1 MILTTTETAPGH
13 RVVAVK
19 GLVQGNTIRAR
30 HIGRDI
36 MAGLRNIVGGEIS
49 EYTRLMTESRMQSTH
64 RMIEEAEA
72 LGANAVVGVRFV
84 TSMVISGASELAYG
98 TAVVVEDEP
107 GEQTADEAPGED
119 EASSQDEGDEP
130 SASAAQPSSSRTNP
144 GSKPPT
150 RPKTRTRSRAR
161 QAKTR
166 ARSPARR
173 AKTRARSRARPRRKP
188 KTRAMSPA
196 RQAKMRA
203 RSRARPRRKPKTRA
217 MSLRGRPPRA
227 SSRASCGTPRS
238 RPGAWSSPVART

>member
-84 TSMVISGASELAYG
+84 TSMVISGASELLAYG

-107 GEQTADEAPGED
+107 QEQASDEAPGED

-130 SASAAQPSSSRTNP
+130 SAPAQDEDEGDEPSASAQDEGEEPSEAAAEAQDEGEEP
-144 GSKPPT
+144 
-150 RPKTRTRSRAR
+150 
-161 QAKTR
+161 
-166 ARSPARR
+166 
-173 AKTRARSRARPRRKP
+173 
-188 KTRAMSPA
+188 
-196 RQAKMRA
+196 
-203 RSRARPRRKPKTRA
+203 
-217 MSLRGRPPRA
+217 
-227 SSRASCGTPRS
+227 S
-238 RPGAWSSPVART
+238 RPTSSQG

>member
-72 LGANAVVGVRFV
+72 LGANAVIGVRFV
-84 TSMVISGASELAYG
+84 TSMVISGASELLAYG

-107 GEQTADEAPGED
+107 QEQASDEAPGED

-130 SASAAQPSSSRTNP
+130 SASGQDEGEEPSASEPRRGRGAERGRGGSPRRGRGAQRV
-144 GSKPPT
+144 
-150 RPKTRTRSRAR
+150 
-161 QAKTR
+161 
-166 ARSPARR
+166 
-173 AKTRARSRARPRRKP
+173 RPR
-188 KTRAMSPA
+188 
-196 RQAKMRA
+196 
-203 RSRARPRRKPKTRA
+203 
-217 MSLRGRPPRA
+217 
-227 SSRASCGTPRS
+227 
-238 RPGAWSSPVART
+238 